1 MRRENQNYQNL
12 SALFD
17 LQEQQEEVREIQLK
31 VRQMPKS
38 AEKFKFPKC
47 KKVWEKIILKLLKK
61 CVKKSFGL
69 LISHLMLYSYSRLGL
84 PFRCPY

>member
-31 VRQMPKS
+31 VRQIPKS
-38 AEKFKFPKC
+38 AEKFKSKNFPALFS
-47 KKVWEKIILKLLKK
+47 LKLLW
-61 CVKKSFGL
+61 VKKYGKLNYPHFFLSAIVVQKVKGN
-69 LISHLMLYSYSRLGL
+69 
-84 PFRCPY
+84 

>member
-31 VRQMPKS
+31 VRQMLKT
-38 AEKFKFPKC
+38 AEKFKFPK
-47 KKVWEKIILKLLKK
+47 
-61 CVKKSFGL
+61 
-69 LISHLMLYSYSRLGL
+69 
-84 PFRCPY
+84 FRRTFFT

>member
-17 LQEQQEEVREIQLK
+17 LQEQQEKVREIQLK

-38 AEKFKFPKC
+38 AEKFKFPK
-47 KKVWEKIILKLLKK
+47 LT
-61 CVKKSFGL
+61 
-69 LISHLMLYSYSRLGL
+69 
-84 PFRCPY
+84 